1 MKRIF
6 SLLYFL
12 LLLINV
18 AIAQQ
23 EARFRKELKLNL
35 NLEHSGGQWQ
45 LGPLAPVFTLVTD
58 KLHRHE
64 FELSSFRFSG
74 SQTPQQ
80 AIAGQAYN
88 TTKASHA
95 LSARYQYTYS
105 FLSGA
110 RLSPNLGASLE
121 SQWSYQSFGRRSART
136 FRYSEWVNNNFL
148 ELVPGLRWKLTE
160 RMGIDYGV
168 AVPLLSHNFVYGR
181 INSLAMGDRAY
192 GYYSLMSDPF
202 GFFRSRLGIYVKL

>member
-6 SLLYFL
+6 STLYFVIL
-12 LLLINV
+12 FVNV
-18 AIAQQ
+18 ASAQQ
-23 EARFRKELKLNL
+23 EARFDKELKLNL
-35 NLEHSGGQWQ
+35 NLMHSGEHWQ
-45 LGPLAPVFTLVTD
+45 LGPLAPVFTLVTN
-58 KLHRHE
+58 KHHRHD

-80 AIAGQAYN
+80 AIAGRAYN
-88 TTKASHA
+88 TRNASYA
-95 LSARYQYTYS
+95 LSTRYQYTHS

-121 SQWSYQSFGRRSART
+121 SQWSYQSFARQGVRT
-136 FRYSEWVNNNFL
+136 FRYNEWVNNNFL

-160 RMGIDYGV
+160 LMGIDYGV
-168 AVPLLSHNFVYGR
+168 AIPLLSHKFVHGR
-181 INSLAMGDRAY
+181 INSLAMGNRAY
-192 GYYSLMSDPF
+192 EYYAVMSDPF